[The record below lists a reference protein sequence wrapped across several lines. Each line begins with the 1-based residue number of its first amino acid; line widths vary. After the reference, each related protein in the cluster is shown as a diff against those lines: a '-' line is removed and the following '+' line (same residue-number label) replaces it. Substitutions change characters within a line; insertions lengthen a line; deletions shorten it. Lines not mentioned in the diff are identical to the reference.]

1 MQIFPSTIGGA
12 APAAVQAQDTGSS
25 SNTGSSSANTATV
38 TANDFLQ
45 LLVAEMRNQDPT
57 ANTDPTQYIN
67 QLVQVNSL
75 EQLVQINGD
84 LGGGSATGS
93 TASGATTS
101 NATSNK
107 AAGTPTPSAF
117 HGNLSAGSTGNGA
130 AIQVASALG
139 TGKGQTN
146 AGAVN
151 GATPSAGNAFDAVA
165 AAMRSRES
173 ATPTTTISP
182 AR

>member
-12 APAAVQAQDTGSS
+12 APAVVQAQDTGSS
-25 SNTGSSSANTATV
+25 SDSGSSSSNTATV

-84 LGGGSATGS
+84 LGGGTTSS
-93 TASGATTS
+93 TASGDAKS
-101 NATSNK
+101 SEG
-107 AAGTPTPSAF
+107 AGTAAPSAF

-139 TGKGQTN
+139 TGKGQLN
-146 AGAVN
+146 SGAVN
-151 GATPSAGNAFDAVA
+151 GATPSAGNAFDAAA
-165 AAMRSRES
+165 AAMRSRAS